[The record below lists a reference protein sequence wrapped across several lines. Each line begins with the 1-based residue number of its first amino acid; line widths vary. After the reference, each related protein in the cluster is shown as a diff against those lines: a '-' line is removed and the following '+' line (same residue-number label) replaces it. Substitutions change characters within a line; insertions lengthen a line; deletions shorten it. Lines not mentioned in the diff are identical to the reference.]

1 MGIAVV
7 LKQMG
12 KLLEAPDARR
22 RWPLTVARMGR
33 MGALDQS
40 CVVEQGTHAELVAVG
55 GLRGAVAPLV
65 GRPAVAFGAMTAFGL
80 HPLLG

>member
-33 MGALDQS
+33 MERS
-40 CVVEQGTHAELVAVG
+40 TRVASSSRARTPSWWRWAG
-55 GLRGAVAPLV
+55 YAGLWR
-65 GRPAVAFGAMTAFGL
+65 R
-80 HPLLG
+80 